1 MPSSPSSPAR
11 PLPRGL
17 IVIGSIAIVF
27 HLFALFI
34 LAVAAQSGLWPTP
47 LGFGSPAEPPEFSKS
62 VRNTLL
68 SAYLE
73 PLHLTHN
80 YHFDTN
86 RPETPFVYFEVK
98 LRDADGKLLKSLK
111 FPDADANFWVRH
123 RQNLLAQSLGND
135 QPYQPP
141 QSVRLGAPKVRV
153 WYSEQP
159 RQESRLEEKEE
170 RDLQEM
176 RARQNIE
183 VFFQPSDY
191 SLLLA
196 KSYAR
201 YLCRT
206 YGAAKAE
213 IVRHSREAILPVIV
227 LPAATEA
234 LFERTS
240 TFNTFVANFG
250 EQSGGK

>member
-1 MPSSPSSPAR
+1 MASSQPFPAR

-17 IVIGSIAIVF
+17 IVFGSIAIVF
-27 HLFALFI
+27 HLFALVV
-34 LAVAAQSGLWPTP
+34 LAVAAQSGPWPTP
-47 LGFGSPAEPPEFSKS
+47 LGLGSPAEPPEFTKGISS
-62 VRNTLL
+62 TLL
-68 SAYLE
+68 SSYLE

-80 YHFDTN
+80 YHFDSN
-86 RPETPFVYFEVK
+86 RPETSFVYFEVK

-111 FPDADANFWVRH
+111 FPDADANYWVRH
-123 RQNLLAQSLGND
+123 RQSLLAQSLGND

-141 QSVRLGAPKVRV
+141 QSVRIPSPTVRV

-159 RQESRLEEKEE
+159 RQESKLEEKLE
-170 RDLQEM
+170 RDLQEL
-176 RARQNIE
+176 RSKQNIE

-213 IVRHSREAILPVIV
+213 IIRHSREAILPAIV
-227 LPAATEA
+227 LPMITEQP
-234 LFERTS
+234 LFERT
-240 TFNTFVANFG
+240 FNSFVANFG
-250 EQSGGK
+250 DQSGGK